1 MRQNTKCSE
10 IPEGGSGYECW
21 MLALLK
27 LHNSSIVQA

>member
-1 MRQNTKCSE
+1 MCCE

-21 MLALLK
+21 MLTLLQ